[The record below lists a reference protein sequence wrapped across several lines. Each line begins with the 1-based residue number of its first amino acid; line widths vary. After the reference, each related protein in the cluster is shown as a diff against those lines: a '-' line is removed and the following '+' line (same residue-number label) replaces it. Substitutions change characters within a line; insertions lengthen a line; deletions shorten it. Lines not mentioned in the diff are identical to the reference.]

1 MGWKR
6 SVAGKAAV
14 AAVALVLG
22 FLALSLLACG
32 SGSGGKPPSGG
43 ADGQPPHG
51 PDIKGR
57 ITQVAV
63 AMTPPPGASGSMI
76 GKILVEGEP
85 GPDTGY
91 DKAWVTVMPETRIY
105 RGPEGKEAYFN
116 DLRKGTLVEVF
127 FTGPVMESYPV
138 QATASEIRIVD

>member
-14 AAVALVLG
+14 ALI
-22 FLALSLLACG
+22 LAFFTLSLLACG
-32 SGSGGKPPSGG
+32 SGSGEEEPPSGG
-43 ADGQPPHG
+43 ADGNPPTG
-51 PDIKGR
+51 PDIRGR

-63 AMTPPPGASGSMI
+63 AMPPPPGASGSMI